1 MRKRELQKIQIIMLT
16 LFLGIGLAFQSSAD
30 RVQLNT
36 SAAVVN
42 DNLGTS
48 VGISGDYAM
57 VGVPK
62 DDTDNGRNA
71 GSIQVF
77 FRSETGWVQ
86 HQKLSLSDAA
96 PDDEFGTTLAMSGD
110 YAIVGVPRKADAG
123 KNSGAA
129 YIFARQGTQWV
140 EQMKL
145 VALDGK
151 KGDYFGI
158 SVAIAGDTVLVGA
171 HRANIPVADAG
182 AAYVFE
188 RRGNLWVQ
196 TTVLSAPDAS
206 RFANF
211 GFSVGTD
218 GRTAIVGAVRD
229 DEAGENAGAA
239 YIFLR
244 DPSGWIFQKKLIGN
258 NTETNDNFGYAVD
271 VDGDFAI
278 ATSPN
283 NKNTGAAYIYKREE
297 GRFWLQKRNR
307 TRIRMIPIDPDGAT
321 SFGVSVDIS
330 GETVV
335 IGARGAI
342 VGEDTVGAAYIFT
355 ENEPPFW
362 NQHTK
367 LVASDREN
375 GDQLGFAVAISG
387 NEIITG
393 APFHSAG
400 GPSSGAAYIFEQK
413 DGGAWVENIKL
424 SDGETASED
433 QFGISVAI
441 HGNLAISG
449 AQQNDDIAPNA
460 GAAYIFERSGTLWLE
475 RAKIIAND
483 AKAGDLF
490 GNTVAISGET
500 AVIGAPGVDDAG
512 PEAGA
517 AYIFIRSGDNWI
529 QQAKLIGNDIG
540 MFDQFGTAIAIHENT
555 AIIGAYG
562 KDEGGVDTG
571 AAYVFVRNGTAWTQ
585 QAKLTHRNAVP
596 GDLFGF
602 AVAVYGNNALIGAHG
617 NDATGP
623 DSGAAYIF
631 RRSGNTWTQN
641 AQLIP
646 NDSGLGD
653 EFGFA
658 VDLTNGIAI
667 IGAPKEDRN
676 ETDMGTAYIFVET
689 SEAWVQQ
696 AKLTATETEAGDE
709 FGSAVAIHEDT
720 AIVGAW
726 KDDHPVALGDDPA
739 EQIDKGSAYAFL
751 RDGLSWVERR
761 RIVASGTN
769 RFDRFGA
776 SVGIRGSFAIVGAD
790 GNDNA
795 GDNAGSAFIYNPIDL
810 GFRPADIPFP
820 VDPESQA
827 LTTLGHIKH
836 TTIFQNYPNPFNPET
851 WFPYNLAERTEVTVK
866 IYDVSGRLVRHLNIG
881 LQEPGN
887 YQNREKAAY
896 WDGRDASGAT
906 VASGIYFYTFTA
918 GTFENT
924 RRMVILK

>member
-1 MRKRELQKIQIIMLT
+1 MRKKKLKRLLLT

-62 DDTDNGRNA
+62 DDTDNGRNT

-171 HRANIPVADAG
+171 HRANTPVADAG

-188 RRGNLWVQ
+188 RRGNLWIQ

-218 GRTAIVGAVRD
+218 GKTAIIGAIRD

-239 YIFLR
+239 YIFIR

-258 NTETNDNFGYAVD
+258 NTEANDNLGYAVD

-278 ATSPN
+278 VTSPN

-413 DGGAWVENIKL
+413 EGRAWVENIKL

-517 AYIFIRSGDNWI
+517 AYIFGRSGDNWI

-555 AIIGAYG
+555 TIIGAYG

-571 AAYVFVRNGTAWTQ
+571 AAYVFARSGTSWTQ
-585 QAKLTHRNAVP
+585 QAKLTHRNAVS

-696 AKLTATETEAGDE
+696 AKLTAAETEAGDE

-726 KDDHPVALGDDPA
+726 KDDHPVSSDGDPA
-739 EQIDKGSAYAFL
+739 EEIDKGSAYAFL

-776 SVGIRGSFAIVGAD
+776 SVSIRGSFAIVGAD

-820 VDPESQA
+820 VDPESQT

-851 WFPYNLAERTEVTVK
+851 WFPYNLAERTEVAVK
-866 IYDVSGRLVRHLNIG
+866 IYDVRGRLVRQLNIG

-887 YQNREKAAY
+887 YQNQEKAAY
-896 WDGRDASGAT
+896 WDGRDESGAT